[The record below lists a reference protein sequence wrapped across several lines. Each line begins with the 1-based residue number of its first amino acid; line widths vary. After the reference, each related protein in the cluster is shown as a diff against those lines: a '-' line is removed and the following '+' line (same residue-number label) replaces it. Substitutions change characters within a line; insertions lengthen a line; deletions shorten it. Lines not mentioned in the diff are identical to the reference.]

1 MNSLHRLLLEQLK
14 QSGID
19 PEASAPA
26 IKQLILEVDKTYR
39 TCDDQFEH
47 LQQSFEKNTR
57 QLRQSHHEMEAVFS
71 TFPDIFFRLD
81 DHNRLLEFKMGEQQ
95 PISPPIQ
102 RMLGHTIDRMPLA
115 GVREAFMPAVATV
128 RRTGKPEMLQFKLE
142 QLPKPEYFEARLFP
156 LPNNQI
162 ICVVRNITDSK
173 TAELQLIKSEQ
184 QYRTVLESSPDPII
198 VYDMDGNTQY
208 LNPAFSRVFGWTLSE
223 LKSGPVDF
231 VPLAVQAETQEK
243 IRLLKEGFEIQGFET
258 LRYNRAGETLAVII
272 NASLLLDNECKAIGS
287 VVTIVDITR
296 LKKLE
301 AELRYTKEQA
311 ESANQAKSEFLANM
325 SHELR
330 TPMHAILGFA
340 KIVIEKID
348 RLEKAKLLE
357 YIEEVFSAG
366 QRLMLLLNDLLD
378 LAKLE
383 VGRVDYD
390 MQNQSLTSIVSLVI
404 HEFGSIITEKEL
416 EIEFDKPSFDDKA
429 CFDQNKMIQVVR
441 NLLSNAIKFSYPNG
455 KIIVRITRQSGILML
470 SIKDFGIGIPP
481 EELEIVFD
489 KFVQSSKSKS
499 EVGGTGLGLAIC
511 NEIIT
516 AHEGRIWAKN
526 NAEGG
531 STFFVTL
538 SAQ

>member
-1 MNSLHRLLLEQLK
+1 MDSLHRLLTEQLK
-14 QSGID
+14 QLRID
-19 PEASAPA
+19 PQAASPEL
-26 IKQLILEVDKTYR
+26 KQLILEVDSTYR
-39 TCDDQFEH
+39 NYETQYER
-47 LQQSFEKNTR
+47 LQQSFEQNTR
-57 QLRQSHHEMEAVFS
+57 QLRQSHSELEVIFS
-71 TFPDIFFRLD
+71 TFPDMFFRLD
-81 DHNRLLEFKMGEQQ
+81 TQNRLLEFKVGEQQ
-95 PISPPIQ
+95 ISYPPIQ
-102 RMLGHTIDRMPLA
+102 RMLGHTINRMPLPE
-115 GVREAFMPAVATV
+115 VRDAFIPAVATV
-128 RRTGKPEMLQFKLE
+128 RRTGKPEMVQFKME
-142 QLPKPEYFEARLFP
+142 RQPKPEYFEARLFP

-162 ICVVRNITDSK
+162 VCVIRNITETK
-173 TAELQLIKSEQ
+173 TAELELIKSEQ

-198 VYDMDGNTQY
+198 VYDMEGNTQY
-208 LNPAFSRVFGWTLSE
+208 LNPAFTRVFGWSLPE

-231 VPLAVQAETQEK
+231 VPEHAKAETREK
-243 IRLLKEGFEIQGFET
+243 IRQLKEGRAIQGFET
-258 LRYNRAGETLAVII
+258 QRYNREGETLAVII
-272 NASLLLDNECKAIGS
+272 NASLLLENEHKAIGS

-301 AELRYTKEQA
+301 AELRYTKDQA

-390 MQNQSLTSIVSLVI
+390 MKSQSLATIVSLVI
-404 HEFGSIITEKEL
+404 HEFSSVSSEKEI
-416 EIEFDKPSFDDKA
+416 EIEFEKPGFDDRA
-429 CFDQNKMIQVVR
+429 CFDQNKIIQVVR
-441 NLLSNAIKFSYPNG
+441 NLLSNAIKFSYANG
-455 KIIVRITRQSGILML
+455 KIIIRITKQSGILML

-481 EELEIVFD
+481 DELEIVFD

-499 EVGGTGLGLAIC
+499 EAGGTGLGLAIC
-511 NEIIT
+511 SEIVA

-531 STFFVTL
+531 TTFFVTL
-538 SAQ
+538 SSL